1 MPWIVFD
8 CELVTYV
15 LLEEE
20 NSIQGLVWRYVIG
33 FRLSFVISGEESHLA

>member
-1 MPWIVFD
+1 MNSRALGMHVNTIPWILFD

-20 NSIQGLVWRYVIG
+20 NSIQGLV
-33 FRLSFVISGEESHLA
+33 